1 MEAVHASGY
10 DSTYYRYFSFTFKY
24 ISLRLGLSVAIIEL
38 IIGALAGNMGI
49 LQTEEWMTFIATF
62 GGIILTFLAGTEI
75 DTKLMREKFK
85 ESFLIGTM
93 SFAAPFIGVFLF
105 TYYLAGWSLQAS
117 LIAGTAL
124 STTSLAVVYS
134 VLVET
139 GLSRTQVG
147 KILMASTFFTDMG
160 TAIAL
165 SILFVKPT
173 IYTSVFIVV
182 SLIVIYFAVK
192 FSHYV
197 FHNPLLKNK
206 VIEPEIKYL
215 LLLLLIFMY
224 FANLGDGQA
233 VLPAFVLGLLMSRHF
248 TETSETKEVRNRLR
262 TVAYA
267 VITPIFFIVG
277 GMKISVPL
285 IIGAFGIFVTLF
297 TIKIVMKFVG
307 VFFLA
312 KKYIPGGSMYTT
324 LLMST
329 GLTFG
334 TIASVFGLT
343 AGYIDNVQ
351 YSILVGVVVA
361 SAVIPTYIAQKWFKP
376 VHSEDILDLNGGFN
390 GELKIMKQESAQID
404 TTSEACQNK

>member
-1 MEAVHASGY
+1 MQADVIPLFTGALILLASL
-10 DSTYYRYFSFTFKY
+10 
-24 ISLRLGLSVAIIEL
+24 ISLRLSLSVAIIEL
-38 IIGALAGNMGI
+38 IIGALAGNLGI
-49 LQTEEWMTFIATF
+49 LQTEDWMTFIATF

-85 ESFLIGTM
+85 ESFLIGAM
-93 SFAAPFIGVFLF
+93 SFVAPFIGVFLF
-105 TYYLAGWSLQAS
+105 TYYLAGWSLSAS

-139 GLSRTQVG
+139 GLSKTQVG

-165 SILFVKPT
+165 SLLFIKPT
-173 IYTSVFIVV
+173 VYTAIFIAV
-182 SLIVIYFAVK
+182 SLIVIYLAVK
-192 FSHYV
+192 FSHYI

-215 LLLLLIFMY
+215 FLLLLIFMY

-233 VLPAFVLGLLMSRHF
+233 VLPAFILGLLMSRHF
-248 TETSETKEVRNRLR
+248 VETSETKEVRNRLR

-267 VITPIFFIVG
+267 VITPIFFVVG

-285 IIGAFGIFVTLF
+285 IIGAFGIFIILF
-297 TIKIVMKFVG
+297 AIKIIMKFVG

-343 AGYIDNVQ
+343 AGYIDDIQ
-351 YSILVGVVVA
+351 YSVLVGVVVA
-361 SAVIPTYIAQKWFKP
+361 SAVIPTYIAQKWFRP
-376 VHSEDILDLNGGFN
+376 IHSEDILDFNGGFN
-390 GELKIMKQESAQID
+390 GKTEIMTQEGAQIVL
-404 TTSEACQNK
+404 TSEISQEK